1 MGYPDVTTEE
11 EFWRRF
17 IADAEKVF
25 PPSDSELVE
34 ELVRS
39 SGPLRGEE

>member
-17 IADAEKVF
+17 IADAE
-25 PPSDSELVE
+25 PSDSELVE

-39 SGPLRGEE
+39 SGPPKGEE